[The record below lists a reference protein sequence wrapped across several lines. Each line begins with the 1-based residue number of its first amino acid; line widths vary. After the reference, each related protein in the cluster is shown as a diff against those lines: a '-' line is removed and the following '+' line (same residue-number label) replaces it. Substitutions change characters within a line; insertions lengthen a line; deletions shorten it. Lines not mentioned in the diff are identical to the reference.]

1 MEKQAGQNE
10 SSEGYTSVTSLLS
23 KQEKEQVMSNENEN
37 PVDLLLRSITVQS
50 AILTEISRSLAVIA
64 GSMAIAPDI
73 RVPIETYVG
82 FDWESIGAKVLR
94 NDKDGASVVEWNGKH
109 FKRRAPDNKFE
120 PCIWFSRCSGKDEAG
135 NNKYDVLISFEQ
147 IKDDV
152 DPIGEKAR
160 KLIGQAGAQRA
171 QAPNPPPVSAPP
183 PPPPPPPVKQPAA
196 SEEDLDK
203 LAQRIVANDAVDKDG
218 SAYRVMVDPRTVH
231 TVSRPGQ
238 RLVCTCDRHKANPE
252 TRCEHIRAV
261 SLWYQN
267 QKSKASA

>member
-1 MEKQAGQNE
+1 
-10 SSEGYTSVTSLLS
+10 
-23 KQEKEQVMSNENEN
+23 MSNENEN

-64 GSMAIAPDI
+64 GSMATAPDI

-120 PCIWFSRCSGKDEAG
+120 ACIWFSRCVGKDEAG

-160 KLIGQAGAQRA
+160 KLIGQIGAQRA
-171 QAPNPPPVSAPP
+171 QAPNPPPPAPP
-183 PPPPPPPVKQPAA
+183 VNKPAA
-196 SEEDLDK
+196 PAQLSDEQLDAMARK
-203 LAQRIVANDAVDKDG
+203 LVANDAIDKQG
-218 SAYRVMVDPRTVH
+218 SAYRVMVDPRVTH
-231 TVSRPGQ
+231 TISKPGES
-238 RLVCTCDRHKANPE
+238 LECTCDRYKANPGN
-252 TRCEHIRAV
+252 RCEHIRA
-261 SLWYQN
+261 LKIWF
-267 QKSKASA
+267 QKQTSKASA